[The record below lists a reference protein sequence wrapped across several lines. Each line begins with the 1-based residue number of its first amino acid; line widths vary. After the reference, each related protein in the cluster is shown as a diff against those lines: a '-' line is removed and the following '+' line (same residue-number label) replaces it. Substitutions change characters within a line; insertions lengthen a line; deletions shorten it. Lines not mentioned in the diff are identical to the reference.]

1 MSEQIAVRPPE
12 DVVERLNELISSGRF
27 GSKAEA
33 VRAAIGSMLEAERRR
48 ELGDRIAEGY
58 RRVPQTD
65 EEVAAATEA
74 AVRSIHEEPW

>member
-1 MSEQIAVRPPE
+1 MSEQIAVRLPD
-12 DVVERLNELISSGRF
+12 DVAAGLNELISSGRF

-33 VRAAIGSMLEAERRR
+33 VRAAIRSMLEAERRR
-48 ELGDRIAEGY
+48 ETGERIAEGY

-65 EEVAAATEA
+65 EEVAAAADA